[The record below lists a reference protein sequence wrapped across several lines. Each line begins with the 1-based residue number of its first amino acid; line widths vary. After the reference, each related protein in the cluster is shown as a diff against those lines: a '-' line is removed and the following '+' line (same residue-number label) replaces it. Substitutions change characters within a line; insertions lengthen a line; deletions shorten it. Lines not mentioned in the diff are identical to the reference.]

1 MGNMLLISSPVAGIQ
16 IFLAVTEVCSMR
28 YCSVGDDTENVNQK
42 AQYSCSVS
50 NLTVNILASH
60 VRYILWQTV

>member
-1 MGNMLLISSPVAGIQ
+1 MLLISSPVAGTQ

-28 YCSVGDDTENVNQK
+28 YCSVGDDAENVNQEAK
-42 AQYSCSVS
+42 NSCSVS

-60 VRYILWQTV
+60 VRHILRQTV